1 VSTTTQDHTFGA
13 AFLEEILNW
22 IAENLDPE
30 EVFGVEPLREWT
42 ATNFEPG
49 EVYTLKTLSDCAESN
64 GYTKEQE

>member
-1 VSTTTQDHTFGA
+1 MSTATQDQKFGS

-42 ATNFEPG
+42 ATNLEPG
-49 EVYTLKTLSDCAESN
+49 EVYTLKTLSDWAESN
-64 GYTKEQE
+64 GYVKGEE